1 MLSISSTLEAKLFW
15 KGKCKPKSISAIILK
30 WIHGMHSDSP
40 GVKKGEFKFQGGFW
54 HPSTPPCNGSSLF
67 LINRTISSFIKIHHH
82 LYRKHLATA
91 YYGHTDEHT
100 LTVEKLANMS
110 KWWCFALR
118 YVKLNTEKILSK
130 FCLAFFVRSRGKLR
144 HIMYERCFF
153 FHGKN
158 EKLYLKNKIKV

>member
-1 MLSISSTLEAKLFW
+1 MLEGLKSTFKLSNQWCAQRFTRGW
-15 KGKCKPKSISAIILK
+15 
-30 WIHGMHSDSP
+30 
-40 GVKKGEFKFQGGFW
+40 KKGMQTYPISNLRGVLTRPYT
-54 HPSTPPCNGSSLF
+54 HQPHAPY

-82 LYRKHLATA
+82 LYRKHLTTA

-153 FHGKN
+153 PWKKWKVVHQKEDKSL
-158 EKLYLKNKIKV
+158 EKLNFFKI